1 MMSEAVEIP
10 VVQPEQASDKYKT
23 LIVILTV
30 FTTVLAAV
38 LAALQADASIRADIA
53 NRDSQ
58 YLAIQASGELHRTGL
73 EANYEFNV
81 FGDYLKNLQEAT
93 VLQLT
98 ALEQEQ
104 KGNDEAA
111 KATNELAAIAQ
122 AHADAGMKFS
132 ALLSDPRYAPQGG
145 DDIMPKADQYIT
157 DLSAKPN
164 EIVAQQNEA
173 ADAYSRW
180 NRKADSYV
188 TALTIL
194 AVAFFLFG
202 LAQAVR
208 NARMRLAF
216 TAFGTIVVLFSL
228 FVTAITLI
236 A

>member
-1 MMSEAVEIP
+1 MNESMEVSKTQE
-10 VVQPEQASDKYKT
+10 EQGSDKYKSI
-23 LIVILTV
+23 IVVLTV

-38 LAALQADASIRADIA
+38 IAALQADASIRADIA

-93 VLQLT
+93 ILQLT

-104 KGNDEAA
+104 KGNGDAA
-111 KATNELAAIAQ
+111 KATNEVAAIAQ
-122 AHADAGMKFS
+122 ARADAGMKFS
-132 ALLSDPRYAPQGG
+132 ALYNDPRYAPKGG
-145 DDIMPKADQYIT
+145 DDSMPKADQYII
-157 DLSAKPN
+157 DLNAKSN
-164 EIVAQQNEA
+164 EIIVKQNDE
-173 ADAYSRW
+173 ADAYARW

-202 LAQAVR
+202 LAQAV
-208 NARMRLAF
+208 NASRMRLAF
-216 TAFGTIVVLFSL
+216 SGLGILVILFSL
-228 FVTAITLI
+228 LVSAIALI

>member
-1 MMSEAVEIP
+1 MNESIAPIPQQEQFSE
-10 VVQPEQASDKYKT
+10 KYKS
-23 LIVILTV
+23 LIVLLTV

-38 LAALQADASIRADIA
+38 LAALQADANIREDIA

-58 YLAIQASGELHRTGL
+58 YLAIQASGELHRSGL
-73 EANYEFNV
+73 ESNYEFNV

-104 KGNDEAA
+104 NGDEEAA

-122 AHADAGMKFS
+122 ARADAGVKFS
-132 ALLSDPRYAPQGG
+132 VLFNDPRYAPQGG
-145 DDIMPKADQYIT
+145 NDILPRADQYIT
-157 DLSAKPN
+157 DQSARAN

-173 ADAYSRW
+173 ADAYARW
-180 NRKADSYV
+180 NRKSDSYI

-202 LAQAVR
+202 LAQAVK

-216 TAFGTIVVLFSL
+216 LSFGAVVILFSL

>member
-1 MMSEAVEIP
+1 MSETTETPIPQVE
-10 VVQPEQASDKYKT
+10 QSSDKYKN
-23 LIVILTV
+23 LIVVLTV

-38 LAALQADASIRADIA
+38 LAALQADASIRQAIA

-58 YLAIQASGELHRTGL
+58 YLAIQASGELHRSGL
-73 EANYEFNV
+73 EANYEFSV
-81 FGDYLKNLQEAT
+81 FGDYMKNLQEST

-104 KGNDEAA
+104 DGDAAAA
-111 KATNELAAIAQ
+111 KATNELADIAQ
-122 AHADAGMKFS
+122 ARADAAVKFS
-132 ALLSDPRYAPQGG
+132 TLYSDPRYAPQG
-145 DDIMPKADQYIT
+145 DDIMPQAEQYII
-157 DLSAKPN
+157 DINAKSN

-173 ADAYSRW
+173 ADAYDRW

-202 LAQAVR
+202 LAQAVK

-216 TAFGTIVVLFSL
+216 ATFGIIVILFTL
-228 FVTAITLI
+228 FVSAITLV